1 MLQRAS
7 LTKPGKR
14 TDLTY
19 TKEAKLKDTIHINE
33 EETGDAKK
41 KKDAAVNS
49 LQNMA
54 AIIAFIIM
62 TGFRCVEIYL
72 GTRWPEI
79 HPIMQLCLVSF

>member
-7 LTKPGKR
+7 LIKPGMR

-41 KKDAAVNS
+41 KDAAVNS

-62 TGFRCVEIYL
+62 TGFLDHVVWRFIWEQDGLRSI
-72 GTRWPEI
+72 P
-79 HPIMQLCLVSF
+79 SFVFS